1 MLSPVRVDVLGTL
14 RAFRGG
20 EPVELAGRKQRQ
32 VLAALALHGG
42 RPVSVDALVD
52 LLWGDAPP
60 PSAVP
65 TLQVYVAGLRRALE
79 PDRPARTRAQV
90 VVTVTPGYALRLPD
104 GALDAARFCTA
115 VTAAHQRLSTWAGG
129 ATGPAVARPGLSAG
143 ELVEVVGELDAALA
157 SWRGIPYVELG
168 ELPAAVAERARLAEL
183 RMVALEDRAAALL
196 ALGRHA
202 TVAAELEALT
212 AEHPLR
218 ERLWLLRVMALAGA
232 DRQADG
238 LQALRQVRRILAD
251 ELGLDPGAALQELEG
266 AILRRDPAVVGRSAP
281 VAGSPARPAPARPL
295 PGTDLSTDIGT
306 GTADPRSWP
315 LVGRAAELAELE
327 ELLAVAAR
335 GIPQFAVLVGEPGIG
350 KTRLGQELAARAR
363 EHGFTVLVGRCSEE
377 ETAPPLWPWAGVLR
391 GLQESAESGS
401 EQVRA
406 DLAEV
411 VALFSPAPDRS
422 TRAAGAFLP
431 DDADASRFLLW
442 SAVARV
448 LVAASG
454 QRPLLVI
461 IEDLHWAD
469 PSSLRL
475 LCHLAEAFTA
485 GRILVLATRRAH
497 PEPTGVLA
505 RACAALARRHATR
518 LDLAG
523 LSVAETAALVEA
535 VSHRAPDPGEAE
547 RLRERT
553 EGNPFFVVEL
563 VRLLATGPAGDQ
575 DLPAAVTD
583 VIARRVAHLPAD
595 TRDLLRTASVIGRR
609 FDLAPL
615 AAASGCDEEG
625 VLDALDPALAAG
637 VIAEEETV
645 DRFRFAHALVRD
657 AVYAELPKARRAR
670 RHAAVARALEAG
682 AGPGAP
688 DRRSE
693 IAAHW
698 LAAGPAHAAEAWRAA
713 AAAAERARRVYAH
726 EEAATLLQAA
736 LDAQRADVSA
746 TSLDRYALLLA
757 RADACR
763 WSADR
768 KGVDA
773 ALVEAVA
780 EAERAG
786 DLERMAR
793 AAVGVAEG
801 ALWQIRDYGQV
812 EERMVAVLRRASQEL
827 PPHDSE
833 LRCRVLIVL
842 AGELYYGGSPAYRE
856 ASSSRGWRRPA
867 GSAIRRCSSGPARR
881 RSSPS
886 GGRPRHRSGCAWPR
900 RRSRSPTGWAIPGG
914 RPWRTRCW
922 RSCWARPAGST
933 GCRPRSTAPG
943 ASPNRCG

>member
-104 GALDAARFCTA
+104 GALDAARFYTA

-129 ATGPAVARPGLSAG
+129 AAGPAVARPGLSAG

-232 DRQADG
+232 DRQADA

-377 ETAPPLWPWAGVLR
+377 ETARRCGR
-391 GLQESAESGS
+391 G
-401 EQVRA
+401 RA
-406 DLAEV
+406 SCV
-411 VALFSPAPDRS
+411 GCRS
-422 TRAAGAFLP
+422 RPRAAP
-431 DDADASRFLLW
+431 SR
-442 SAVARV
+442 SA
-448 LVAASG
+448 
-454 QRPLLVI
+454 
-461 IEDLHWAD
+461 
-469 PSSLRL
+469 
-475 LCHLAEAFTA
+475 
-485 GRILVLATRRAH
+485 
-497 PEPTGVLA
+497 
-505 RACAALARRHATR
+505 
-518 LDLAG
+518 
-523 LSVAETAALVEA
+523 
-535 VSHRAPDPGEAE
+535 
-547 RLRERT
+547 RT
-553 EGNPFFVVEL
+553 L
-563 VRLLATGPAGDQ
+563 
-575 DLPAAVTD
+575 
-583 VIARRVAHLPAD
+583 
-595 TRDLLRTASVIGRR
+595 
-609 FDLAPL
+609 
-615 AAASGCDEEG
+615 
-625 VLDALDPALAAG
+625 
-637 VIAEEETV
+637 
-645 DRFRFAHALVRD
+645 
-657 AVYAELPKARRAR
+657 
-670 RHAAVARALEAG
+670 
-682 AGPGAP
+682 
-688 DRRSE
+688 
-693 IAAHW
+693 
-698 LAAGPAHAAEAWRAA
+698 
-713 AAAAERARRVYAH
+713 
-726 EEAATLLQAA
+726 
-736 LDAQRADVSA
+736 
-746 TSLDRYALLLA
+746 
-757 RADACR
+757 
-763 WSADR
+763 
-768 KGVDA
+768 
-773 ALVEAVA
+773 
-780 EAERAG
+780 
-786 DLERMAR
+786 
-793 AAVGVAEG
+793 
-801 ALWQIRDYGQV
+801 
-812 EERMVAVLRRASQEL
+812 
-827 PPHDSE
+827 
-833 LRCRVLIVL
+833 
-842 AGELYYGGSPAYRE
+842 
-856 ASSSRGWRRPA
+856 
-867 GSAIRRCSSGPARR
+867 R
-881 RSSPS
+881 RSSRCS
-886 GGRPRHRSGCAWPR
+886 RRRRTGARGRPAPSCPTMPTPPASCCGARWRGC
-900 RRSRSPTGWAIPGG
+900 SSPP
-914 RPWRTRCW
+914 
-922 RSCWARPAGST
+922 PAN
-933 GCRPRSTAPG
+933 AP
-943 ASPNRCG
+943 SW